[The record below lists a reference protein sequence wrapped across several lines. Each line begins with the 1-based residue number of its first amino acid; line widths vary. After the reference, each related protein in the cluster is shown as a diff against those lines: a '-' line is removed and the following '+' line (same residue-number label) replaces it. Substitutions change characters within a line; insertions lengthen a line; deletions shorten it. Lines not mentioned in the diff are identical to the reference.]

1 MAAKVPH
8 AKRTGVKGERSCSI
22 FTFLNHVFMKTHINT
37 LLLAILSLT
46 CQYSHAQSKKE
57 QIEALTMR
65 TDSLMKELVEQ
76 ATSYSIKVAELSA
89 SIDSGKNQ
97 ITALNE
103 QLKKEK
109 EASTKKIE
117 QLNASIASTDKE
129 IKLLAQQLK
138 AARDSLFAMESQLGA
153 KELYILQLSEE
164 NTELKSQL
172 EKLNSAKNV
181 DVGDLLTPQHEPA
194 DGSDPLSDFL
204 FNQNTIQLPFPEDW
218 MNYNSQDILPV
229 GWNADGVFAYFSVPF
244 NPCGLCGV
252 VLYILDIKT
261 NKILEKKEYDFQN
274 LYDSEQGT
282 IAMVRKMESDKGN
295 ALTRYGLTPISKLKS
310 HYKALQSNVAML
322 GDIKI
327 ELTTQSGKAVLY
339 KSSSN
344 GSKSILHEM
353 KLKKEYNEFYERWCE
368 DFADLDG
375 YFVNPLNQKQ
385 IILRLFQAT
394 PCGFE
399 METDY
404 DTIFIPI
411 NL

>member
-1 MAAKVPH
+1 
-8 AKRTGVKGERSCSI
+8 
-22 FTFLNHVFMKTHINT
+22 MKTHINT

-46 CQYSHAQSKKE
+46 CQYAHAQSKKE
-57 QIEALTMR
+57 QIEALKMR

-76 ATSYSIKVAELSA
+76 ATSHSIKVAELNA

-153 KELYILQLSEE
+153 KDLYIVQLSEE
-164 NTELKSQL
+164 NAELKSQL

-194 DGSDPLSDFL
+194 DGSDALSDFF
-204 FNQNTIQLPFPEDW
+204 FNQNTITLPYPEDW
-218 MNYNSQDILPV
+218 EPPYSSSCILPL
-229 GWNADGVFAYFSVPF
+229 GWNSEGIFAYFIVPLDL
-244 NPCGLCGV
+244 CGLCSAS
-252 VLYILDIKT
+252 LFILDVKT
-261 NKILEKKEYDFQN
+261 NKIIEKKEYDFQS
-274 LYDSEQGT
+274 LFDSEQGT

-322 GDIKI
+322 GDMKI

-339 KSSSN
+339 KSIGN
-344 GSKSILHEM
+344 GSKSVLYEM
-353 KLKKEYNEFYERWCE
+353 KLKKEYSEMYERWCQ

-375 YFVNPLNQKQ
+375 YFVNPLNPNQ
-385 IILRLFQAT
+385 IIVRLFHST